1 MQFCLFNIRPKFIAL
16 TGSYENYAS
25 HCSELSQL
33 HQQPVDAALHQTF
46 LETVIN
52 CQALKPL
59 HSHRM
64 LIKILSSLLNGA
76 MWAGSVTLN
85 FHNSRYF
92 RCPVWK
98 TKSWLKSKP
107 TRKREAYK
115 LYSRVF
121 WIFLPNVIKIDLY
134 NFELYRFKVG
144 AFFSETVYRL
154 SNWLGKRVSP
164 MKRSTIVCSAAS
176 LMAIRWASLCSDRQ
190 FSPATFHSMFSNTI
204 L

>member
-1 MQFCLFNIRPKFIAL
+1 MRCNFFLNILVHLRSQCLAYYNLQTFEHNTLINESLLMQFCLFNIRPKFIAL

-98 TKSWLKSKP
+98 TKSWTFFPAKQK
-107 TRKREAYK
+107 
-115 LYSRVF
+115 F
-121 WIFLPNVIKIDLY
+121 WIRHITAFCQCNSIIKH
-134 NFELYRFKVG
+134 N
-144 AFFSETVYRL
+144 
-154 SNWLGKRVSP
+154 
-164 MKRSTIVCSAAS
+164 
-176 LMAIRWASLCSDRQ
+176 MAVK
-190 FSPATFHSMFSNTI
+190 
-204 L
+204 